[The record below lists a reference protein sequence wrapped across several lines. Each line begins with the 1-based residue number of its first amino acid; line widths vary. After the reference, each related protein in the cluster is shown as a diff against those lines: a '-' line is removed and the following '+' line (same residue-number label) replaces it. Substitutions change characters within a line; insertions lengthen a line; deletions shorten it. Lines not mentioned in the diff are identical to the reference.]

1 MQYHHNDLRNRDNRR
16 IQSIND
22 FIALLSQRGCR
33 PRRSANGWVA
43 LCPAHEL
50 DGRKHNPSLSVGVG
64 QDGRILVKCF
74 ANCSTERVLAAMG
87 LQMSDLMPPQHSV
100 VLTSNRIVGASAR
113 RDSENSEPRDGKAF
127 ASAEDAITV
136 LARQLKCEPTHKW
149 PYCNVRGELIAYA
162 VRFDPPGRGKVIRYI
177 SLREVGWQ
185 IRGIPEP
192 RPPYRLPD
200 ILSIKERDCLVI
212 IEGEKTA
219 DAAVRCGLVA
229 TTSAGGAEAASKTNW
244 ALLEPATWRRIVI
257 LPDNDEPGK
266 KYADDVARLLW
277 AAGARDVRI
286 LRLADY
292 AKQLP
297 EGGDLA
303 DVIESPNLCGL
314 PLAEGAA
321 LTEVGEWVLQTAE
334 QTERWEPEITAG
346 YLQWEPYPVDAL
358 PSPFSEF
365 VRETARAIGCDESFV
380 ALPLLAEAAAAIG
393 TTRVLELKST
403 WRVPP
408 VLWAVIVG
416 KSGSLKTAALRATLE
431 WAEEREKALQFEY
444 EREWQKYQ
452 DDLADWKE
460 NSGLADKKPREP
472 LAKRL
477 IVKDVTIEALAPIL
491 KRNPRGVFLVQ
502 DELAAWLRGFDKYTK
517 NAKGAEAAKWN
528 ELYYARSLTIDRKT
542 SGTIYVPLA
551 AVCVVGG
558 IQPHILK
565 RALTVELR
573 ECGMAA
579 RLLMT
584 MPPWRKKRWARNVV
598 DVPSSDAVKRVL
610 DKLFELKHE
619 HKLDG
624 DVKPI
629 VMRLSADA
637 DAEFAAFYDAHA
649 ESLENANGDL
659 ESALSRLEELPA
671 RLAVVI
677 HLARWANG
685 EQVNPD
691 IVDADSMQRAIRLT
705 RWHIH
710 ETQRIYQFLDA
721 SGGEESQL
729 ELLAWL
735 QRRGG
740 RATVREL
747 YTAGPREFR
756 GKLEA
761 AETALNEMAKAGL
774 GFWDN
779 AANPQGGRPT
789 RIFRLANNWQRNQNP
804 KNPIE
809 NRGFRCQTRDGD
821 SDGDGGADENPGGD
835 SVPPSDR
842 DSPSGYSEGGICAD
856 ENPRPESAWNQNPRN
871 PKEFEGFDSAASYD
885 IGPRGADE
893 NRADE
898 IPADENQGADE
909 NRADEIPADENQ
921 GADENRADEI
931 QLGEDERQLLAWLR
945 QHGGTATVREIRRGL
960 RAMQR
965 PGVAEA
971 ILERFFQLGLGQW
984 EPAPAGRR
992 GRVARRFRLLQPT
1005 DAPSG
1010 QPAAEPENREA
1021 EPLPTLPGSR
1031 STAEPATQTEPATAT
1046 PAATPT
1052 EVAEPVAE
1060 AEPALEPAPELAP
1073 LEILDRAMRLPTEW
1087 RDRFWQLLDA
1097 AGRCPL
1103 PDRATRAY
1111 RQLLAELPRELKA
1124 DTGCRSESG
1133 TEPARQRSHRR
1144 HDGKAVARIAAAV
1157 LADLRPLCWEIRVKS
1172 CPGSRGRNCNA
1183 KSPRTLTRTHR
1194 KMGVSDARTR
1204 VNGRGHCR
1212 RNPALRPGDGS
1223 QTYSRRYL
1231 AGTGR
1236 FTPNRD
1242 RCRVGQTGRGAGS
1255 TDCRAR

>member
-1 MQYHHNDLRNRDNRR
+1 MQHHHSNLHNRDNRR
-16 IQSIND
+16 IQGIDD
-22 FIALLSQRGCR
+22 FIALLSQHGCR
-33 PRRSANGWVA
+33 PRRSGSGWVA
-43 LCPAHEL
+43 FCPNHEL
-50 DGRKHNPSLSVGVG
+50 DGRRHNPSLSVGVG

-74 ANCSTERVLAAMG
+74 ANCPVERVLAALG
-87 LQMSDLMPPQHSV
+87 LQLSDLMPPFSRSAA
-100 VLTSNRIVGASAR
+100 SNRSGLALAKQ
-113 RDSENSEPRDGKAF
+113 DSDSTEPRDGKVFVTAK
-127 ASAEDAITV
+127 DAIAA
-136 LARQLKCEPTHKW
+136 LARQLRCEPTHKW
-149 PYCNVRGELIAYA
+149 PYQNARGETIAYA
-162 VRFDPPGRGKVIRYI
+162 VRFDPPSGRGKVIRYI
-177 SLREVGWQ
+177 SLRETGWQ

-212 IEGEKTA
+212 AEGEKTA

-229 TTSAGGAEAASKTNW
+229 TTSAGGAEAANKTDW
-244 ALLEPATWRRIVI
+244 ALLEPRTWRRIVI
-257 LPDNDEPGK
+257 LPDNDPAGER
-266 KYADDVARLLW
+266 YADDVARHLW
-277 AAGARDVRI
+277 AAGARDIRVVR
-286 LRLADY
+286 LVDY
-292 AKQLP
+292 ATELP
-297 EGGDLA
+297 PGGDLA
-303 DVIESPNLCGL
+303 DVIESPGFCGL
-314 PLAEGAA
+314 PLSEGAA
-321 LTEVGEWVLQTAE
+321 LTELGRWILQTAE
-334 QTERWEPEITAG
+334 RTEQWQPETAQS
-346 YLQWEPYPVDAL
+346 YLQWEPYPTEQL
-358 PSPFSEF
+358 PSPFCEF

-380 ALPLLAEAAAAIG
+380 ALPLLAQAAAAIG

-403 WRVPP
+403 WRVPS

-460 NSGLADKKPREP
+460 NGGLASKRPKEP
-472 LAKRL
+472 SAKRL

-491 KRNPRGVFLVQ
+491 RRNPRGVFLVQ

-551 AVCVVGG
+551 AVSLVGG

-565 RALTVELR
+565 RALTMELR
-573 ECGMAA
+573 ESGMAA

-584 MPPWRKKRWARNVV
+584 MPPWQKKRWARNVV

-624 DVKPI
+624 DVRPF

-685 EQVNPD
+685 EHVNPD

-705 RWHIH
+705 QWHIH

-740 RATVREL
+740 SATVREL

-893 NRADE
+893 IRADENPADEIRGADE
-898 IPADENQGADE
+898 IPRADEN
-909 NRADEIPADENQ
+909 
-921 GADENRADEI
+921 

-945 QHGGTATVREIRRGL
+945 RHGGTATIREIRRGL

-971 ILERFFQLGLGQW
+971 ILERFSQLGLGQW

-992 GRVARRFRLLQPT
+992 GRAARRFRLTQLI
-1005 DAPSG
+1005 
-1010 QPAAEPENREA
+1010 AEPAPGQEA
-1021 EPLPTLPGSR
+1021 RL
-1031 STAEPATQTEPATAT
+1031 TAEPATQTEPVTAT
-1046 PAATPT
+1046 PTATTT
-1052 EVAEPVAE
+1052 EDAESAAE
-1060 AEPALEPAPELAP
+1060 AEPALEPISELAP

-1087 RDRFWQLLDA
+1087 RERFWQLLDA

-1103 PDRATRAY
+1103 PDRALQAY
-1111 RQLLAELPRELKA
+1111 RRLIAELPSNLKA
-1124 DTGCRSESG
+1124 
-1133 TEPARQRSHRR
+1133 
-1144 HDGKAVARIAAAV
+1144 ILAAAPS
-1157 LADLRPLCWEIRVKS
+1157 AE
-1172 CPGSRGRNCNA
+1172 
-1183 KSPRTLTRTHR
+1183 
-1194 KMGVSDARTR
+1194 
-1204 VNGRGHCR
+1204 
-1212 RNPALRPGDGS
+1212 
-1223 QTYSRRYL
+1223 
-1231 AGTGR
+1231 
-1236 FTPNRD
+1236 PNRPDNAVIVAMMAKLSPELQRRFWQIYD
-1242 RCRVGQTGRGAGS
+1242 RYAGKHPRKELPWLAWQELQREITQD
-1255 TDCRAR
+1255 TDPDTPQNGS